1 MKSLLFFSLMLLAA
15 GKTSA
20 AETWHT
26 SKVDRIYPVASGGF
40 ILTFKVDHPSC
51 NIGSS
56 TKYYSVSEGKNGVS
70 QPAIANFL
78 SVALVAAS
86 SDKELTISFDNES
99 TTCDINRLFIKF

>member
-1 MKSLLFFSLMLLAA
+1 MKSLLFFSLMLLAV
-15 GKTSA
+15 KISA

-40 ILTFKVDHPSC
+40 ILTFQVDNSTC

-56 TKYYSVSEGKNGVS
+56 TKYYSVSEGKNGVT
-70 QPAIANFL
+70 QAAIANFL
-78 SVALVAAS
+78 SVALVAGS